1 MESEPEQSWTWEPLI
16 LPREKNW
23 ACGCSPDCRQ
33 MSAVALASR
42 NPDWRYGL
50 CEASARLSGCPDTLL
65 SEVSP

>member
-1 MESEPEQSWTWEPLI
+1 MI